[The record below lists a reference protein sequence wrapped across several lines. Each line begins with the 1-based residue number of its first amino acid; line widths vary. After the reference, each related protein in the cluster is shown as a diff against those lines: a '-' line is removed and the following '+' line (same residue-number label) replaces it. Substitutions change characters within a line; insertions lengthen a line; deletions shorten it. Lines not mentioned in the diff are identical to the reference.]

1 MYSQFS
7 PRNLKSIKNSFSS
20 IKFSKSR
27 SPDHSNYS
35 KNKLRSKIL
44 QKKDFKSIKY
54 LPKLEKTFE
63 DDLKRLESLTNRNLS
78 ARLDWIEIE
87 QRLIELGVQR
97 KLEPIVRIDRKAESI
112 DLLRLGLIGKEL
124 V

>member
-1 MYSQFS
+1 M
-7 PRNLKSIKNSFSS
+7 
-20 IKFSKSR
+20 
-27 SPDHSNYS
+27 
-35 KNKLRSKIL
+35 